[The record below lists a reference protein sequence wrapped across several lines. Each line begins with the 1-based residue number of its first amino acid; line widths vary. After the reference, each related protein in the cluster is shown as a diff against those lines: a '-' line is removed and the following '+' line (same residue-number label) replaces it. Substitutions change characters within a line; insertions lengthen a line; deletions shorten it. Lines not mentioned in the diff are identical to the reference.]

1 MRLPSYSVEQELGSA
16 PETSAAIWVIHAPT
30 RPLEG
35 MNDSMT
41 EDEFSTLFRQTAG
54 RLHAYAVRQV
64 GHDAADDVVSETYAI
79 AWRRRDRIGIN
90 ALPWLF
96 VVARNVAS
104 TMRRSNRR
112 RDQLWLSAVRE
123 QWRTVASESPESEV
137 LTRDVALAALS
148 RCSVGDREVLLL
160 TAWDGLGPGEAA
172 IVVGCSTRAF
182 TVRLSRA
189 RARYEAF
196 VRELESPGTSEPV
209 GQTPGRQRAPRLSLI
224 SHTPVLATVPEDLP

>member
-1 MRLPSYSVEQELGSA
+1 MRLLSYSVQQRLETAPGS
-16 PETSAAIWVIHAPT
+16 SAAIWVIRAPA

-41 EDEFSTLFRQTAG
+41 EDEFSDLFRQTAG
-54 RLHAYAVRQV
+54 RLHAYAIRQV
-64 GHDAADDVVSETYAI
+64 GRDAADDVVSETYAI
-79 AWRRRDRIGIN
+79 AWRRRDRIGIA

-96 VVARNVAS
+96 VVARNVVS
-104 TMRRSNRR
+104 TMRRSTRR
-112 RDQLWLSAVRE
+112 RDQLWRSAVRE

-148 RCSVGDREVLLL
+148 RCSEGDREALLL
-160 TAWDGLGPGEAA
+160 TAWDGLGPSEAA
-172 IVVGCSTRAF
+172 IVMGCSTRAF

-196 VRELESPGTSEPV
+196 VRELESPELSEPP
-209 GQTPGRQRAPRLSLI
+209 GLAPGRHRAGRLFAV